1 MRRKKK
7 VYRPI
12 NPDPVYNS
20 TKVAKFVNHVMRG
33 GKKSLARKIVYMA
46 FEEIKKAKKENPLT
60 IFEKALENTMP
71 SVEVR
76 SRRIGGAT
84 YQVPVEVKGE
94 RKMSLAMR
102 WIVQAAKSKKGRPMY
117 QKLAEELI
125 AASENK
131 GGAVK
136 KKEEIHKLAEAN
148 KAFAHLAW

>member
-12 NPDPVYNS
+12 SPDPVYNS
-20 TKVAKFVNHVMRG
+20 TKVAKFVNHVMRK

-46 FEEIKKAKKENPLT
+46 FEEIKKAKKGNPVE
-60 IFEKALENTMP
+60 IFERALKNATP

-94 RKMSLAMR
+94 RGLSLAMR
-102 WIVQAAKSKKGRPMY
+102 WIVEAAKSKKGRSMY

-125 AASENK
+125 LASENK